1 MSTDNFCILPW
12 VHMYVNPDGNVLPCC
27 IGDWKRPLGNT
38 QTNTIEQIWNS
49 YPYKKL
55 RKALLEGKKPIECN
69 ACWKHES
76 SGVSSFRQ
84 ENNKKFEKHLGI
96 RNHTKADG
104 TLDIM
109 KLLYFDVRWS
119 NICNFKCR
127 TCSATYSSSWAIED
141 RQQGSNVPVYTFAG
155 GANNDNLFDQ
165 FKPYLKDIED
175 FYFAGGEPLI
185 TDKHYDILDHLIAEN
200 KTNAL
205 LQYNTNLSNLNY
217 KKKSIIDYW
226 KQFKL
231 VQVRASLDHYGDRAE
246 YIREGTD
253 WNLIIENLKKVKK
266 ECPHVIMSFN
276 TVVSAFNIVTLA
288 DFLEYMTDNGFDV
301 NSCTLYNLVEPSHYS
316 LSAVPTKELHKG
328 YDKLKKYYDKI
339 VNTEHKEAVKGV
351 LNFIQNTEY
360 KSEHNSTWKTKN
372 QHYDIIRNRNFSETF
387 PELRYVF

>member
-141 RQQGSNVPVYTFAG
+141 RQQGSNVPYILLPEEPTTIIYLISL
-155 GANNDNLFDQ
+155 NL
-165 FKPYLKDIED
+165 
-175 FYFAGGEPLI
+175 
-185 TDKHYDILDHLIAEN
+185 T
-200 KTNAL
+200 
-205 LQYNTNLSNLNY
+205 
-217 KKKSIIDYW
+217 
-226 KQFKL
+226 
-231 VQVRASLDHYGDRAE
+231 
-246 YIREGTD
+246 
-253 WNLIIENLKKVKK
+253 
-266 ECPHVIMSFN
+266 
-276 TVVSAFNIVTLA
+276 
-288 DFLEYMTDNGFDV
+288 
-301 NSCTLYNLVEPSHYS
+301 
-316 LSAVPTKELHKG
+316 
-328 YDKLKKYYDKI
+328 
-339 VNTEHKEAVKGV
+339 
-351 LNFIQNTEY
+351 
-360 KSEHNSTWKTKN
+360 
-372 QHYDIIRNRNFSETF
+372 
-387 PELRYVF
+387 